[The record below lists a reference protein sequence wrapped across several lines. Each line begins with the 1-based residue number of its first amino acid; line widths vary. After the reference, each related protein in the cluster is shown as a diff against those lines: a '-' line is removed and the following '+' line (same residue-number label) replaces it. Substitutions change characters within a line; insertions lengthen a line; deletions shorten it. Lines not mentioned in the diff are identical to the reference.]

1 MAILDKFKVNKRPI
15 ILFLGDSITNSHFV
29 SRDPYLPENSQ
40 YKKPLGYKRWPDH
53 ITEYLSDLDGENYLQ
68 INLAKSGGSMEFA
81 MQSFIHALGVHG
93 NKIKYVFWG
102 GTEWTRMYFP
112 IFRWPIEWSEDRLHN
127 PSPLQNLVE
136 ISTNLSMSGM
146 MYLKTKMDKEFGKDS
161 ISDDD
166 QLLPGG
172 APVGIEKMFDDA
184 NKTSEI
190 PIENFSNVFGSV
202 PKKNFNSEFRNY
214 GLASYN
220 NLGKKLKKRM
230 ITELFSTDVLKEYFK
245 DDMTRAT
252 TNKTMGMIRLV
263 RDTCIGNNIKF
274 HFAQLIDSGY
284 VRVRSDLSNWEDKD
298 YSLLN
303 PEKYAFF
310 RKFESLH
317 KDYFAENFR
326 DIPNFPWSDHRNAY
340 WQKIVNDFKKTK
352 EYEISTTDS
361 HPNEKGHKLLADR
374 IWEDYVNL
382 KLR

>member
-15 ILFLGDSITNSHFV
+15 VLFLGDSITNSHFV

-68 INLAKSGGSMEFA
+68 INLAKSGGSMEYA

-127 PSPLQNLVE
+127 SSPLQNFVE

-146 MYLKTKMDKEFGKDS
+146 MYLKSKIDKEFKKDS
-161 ISDDD
+161 ISDD

-184 NKTSEI
+184 NK
-190 PIENFSNVFGSV
+190 
-202 PKKNFNSEFRNY
+202 NSGNEFRNY

-284 VRVRSDLSNWEDKD
+284 SRVRSDISNWQDKD

-326 DIPNFPWSDHRNAY
+326 DIPNFPWCDHKNAY
-340 WQKIVNDFKKTK
+340 WQKIVNEFRKTK